1 MRRVLSEDSACGG
14 CWLADVQAEIG
25 KGDVMTR
32 SNQFVE
38 GQNNIFSG
46 GKPAKLPS
54 ASPQTR
60 NPSGAMVEILIY
72 GGKE

>member
-1 MRRVLSEDSACGG
+1 MRGQLVVVGWLMSKARLEGG
-14 CWLADVQAEIG
+14 I
-25 KGDVMTR
+25 VMTG

-60 NPSGAMVEILIY
+60 NPFGAMAEILIY
-72 GGKE
+72 PKKDIL

>member
-1 MRRVLSEDSACGG
+1 MVVVGWPMSKARLEGG
-14 CWLADVQAEIG
+14 L
-25 KGDVMTR
+25 VMTG

-54 ASPQTR
+54 ASPYPSNGR
-60 NPSGAMVEILIY
+60 NPDL
-72 GGKE
+72 